1 MLRIKKHALGVLCAN
16 CKYVEFPGSAI
27 VFCDCMNIL
36 AKMRGVCKA
45 VFEGNFDFLIVK
57 NLPNL
62 GKNFTYLAHF
72 LIVFMLSWVKI
83 LLSQRIFSTL
93 IE

>member
-1 MLRIKKHALGVLCAN
+1 MRLREYIGKNMG
-16 CKYVEFPGSAI
+16 G
-27 VFCDCMNIL
+27 
-36 AKMRGVCKA
+36 CKA

-72 LIVFMLSWVKI
+72 LIIFMLS
-83 LLSQRIFSTL
+83 
-93 IE
+93 